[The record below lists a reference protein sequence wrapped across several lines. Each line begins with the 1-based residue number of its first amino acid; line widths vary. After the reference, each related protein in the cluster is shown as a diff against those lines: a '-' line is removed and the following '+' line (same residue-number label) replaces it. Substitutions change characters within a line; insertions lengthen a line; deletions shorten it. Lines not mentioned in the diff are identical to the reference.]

1 MDREVAMTK
10 KETPRLFAQ
19 IKRYMRGAHTA
30 EQINERL
37 PGAKE
42 IADRECGGDGY
53 MVILSR
59 SDGTVRV
66 LSNRPPREQA
76 EIAQRMLKQLSNS
89 EGAPR

>member
-1 MDREVAMTK
+1 MTK

-30 EQINERL
+30 EQMSERL

-59 SDGTVRV
+59 SDGTVRI

-76 EIAQRMLKQLSNS
+76 EIAQRMLKQLSNL
-89 EGAPR
+89 EGALR